1 MTDLLDTP
9 VNTAPEKRLFVFGYG
24 YTAAFLGRVL
34 RDRGWGVAGTMRDPE
49 KALVLR
55 QSGVEAFLFDEDTT
69 LADPFEALRG
79 TTHLLCSIPPDDA
92 GDPAFLAHMDDILGI
107 RTLEWA
113 GYLSTTGVY
122 GNRDGGWVD
131 EDSEL
136 RPDTRR
142 GLRRVR
148 AEDQFLSA
156 HRSTGFPVHIFRLS
170 GIYGPG
176 RSALDSVRA
185 GNARRI
191 DKPGFAFNR
200 IQVEDIVQ
208 VLLASMDNPRPGRIY
223 NLSDDRPAPSH
234 ELIFEACRM
243 LGVTPLPLIPF
254 DQADLAPITR
264 SFYADNKRVRNDRIK
279 TELGV
284 NLLYPDFVK
293 GLQACLDAE
302 HREPDL
308 VTRWAGHGAEG

>member
-1 MTDLLDTP
+1 MAESSG
-9 VNTAPEKRLFVFGYG
+9 NRLFVFGYG
-24 YTAAFLGRVL
+24 YTAGFLGRVL
-34 RDRGWGVAGTMRDPE
+34 LDRGWAVAGTTRDPD
-49 KALVLR
+49 KLRALR
-55 QSGVEAFLFDEDTT
+55 QSGVEAYLFDEDTT
-69 LADPFEALRG
+69 LADPYEALRG
-79 TTHLLCSIPPDDA
+79 TTHLLCSIPPDNA
-92 GDPAFLAHMDDILGI
+92 GDPAFVVHMDDILGI
-107 RTLEWA
+107 KDLKWA

-136 RPDTRR
+136 RPDNRR
-142 GLRRVR
+142 GIRRIR
-148 AEDQFLSA
+148 AEEQFLSA
-156 HRSTGFPVHIFRLS
+156 WRSSGFPTHIFRLS

-200 IQVEDIVQ
+200 IHVEDIVQ
-208 VLLASMDNPRPGRIY
+208 VLLASMAHPRPGRVY

-234 ELIFEACRM
+234 ELIFQACQM

-284 NLLYPDFVK
+284 TLLYPDFVK
-293 GLQACLDAE
+293 GLQACLDLE
-302 HREPDL
+302 RREPDL
-308 VTRWAGHGAEG
+308 VTRWVGTVGEG

>member
-1 MTDLLDTP
+1 MTQPPD
-9 VNTAPEKRLFVFGYG
+9 KRLFVFGYG
-24 YTAAFLGRVL
+24 YTAAFLGETL
-34 RDRGWGVAGTMRDPE
+34 KEKGWKISGTTRDPD
-49 KALVLR
+49 KCRFLR
-55 QSGVEAFLFDEDTT
+55 EAGIEAFLFDEDST
-69 LADPFEALRG
+69 LADPFRSLEG
-79 TTHLLCSIPPDDA
+79 TTHLVFSIPPDDA
-92 GDPAFLAHMDDILGI
+92 GDPVFLAHMDDILGI
-107 RTLEWA
+107 PSIEWA

-156 HRSTGFPVHIFRLS
+156 WRSYGLPIHIFRLS

-200 IQVEDIVQ
+200 IHVEDIVQ
-208 VLLASMDNPRPGRIY
+208 VLLASMEKPNPGRIY
-223 NLSDDRPAPSH
+223 NLSDDRPAQSH
-234 ELIFEACRM
+234 ELILQACEM

-279 TELGV
+279 TELGIE
-284 NLLYPDFVK
+284 LLYPDFIK
-293 GLQACLDAE
+293 GLEACLNAE
-302 HREPDL
+302 RRNPGL
-308 VTRWAGHGAEG
+308 AARWTGQGTEG

>member
-1 MTDLLDTP
+1 MTQTP
-9 VNTAPEKRLFVFGYG
+9 NKRLFVFGYG
-24 YTAAFLGRVL
+24 YTAAFLDRAL
-34 RDRGWGVAGTMRDPE
+34 REKGWRIGGTTRDPE
-49 KALVLR
+49 KYRTLR
-55 QSGVEAFLFDEDTT
+55 EHGVESFLFDEDSP
-69 LADPFEALRG
+69 LPDPFRALQG
-79 TTHLLCSIPPDDA
+79 TTHILFSIPPNDA
-92 GDPAFLAHMDDILGI
+92 GDPAFLAHMDDIEQI
-107 RTLEWA
+107 HTIEWA
-113 GYLSTTGVY
+113 GYLSMTGVY

-131 EDSEL
+131 ETSEI

-142 GLRRVR
+142 GAKRVR

-156 HRSTGFPVHIFRLS
+156 WRARGFPVHIFRLS

-200 IQVEDIVQ
+200 MHIDDIVQ
-208 VLLASMDNPRPGRIY
+208 TLLASMNRPNPGRIY

-234 ELIFEACRM
+234 ELILQACEM
-243 LGVTPLPLIPF
+243 LGVTPMPLIPF
-254 DQADLAPITR
+254 DLADLAPITR

-284 NLLYPDFVK
+284 SLLYPDFIK

-302 HREPDL
+302 KNEPDL
-308 VTRWAGHGAEG
+308 IARWTAKDGEG